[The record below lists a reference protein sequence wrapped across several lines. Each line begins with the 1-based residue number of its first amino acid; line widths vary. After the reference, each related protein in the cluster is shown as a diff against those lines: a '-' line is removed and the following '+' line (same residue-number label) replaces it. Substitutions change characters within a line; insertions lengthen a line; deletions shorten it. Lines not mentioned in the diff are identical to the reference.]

1 MKEEDVT
8 GNCRKEIGSS
18 EASHVKISH
27 LLFTAVIYMG
37 RPVET
42 IKTLK
47 LISKIMLQISRR

>member
-1 MKEEDVT
+1 M
-8 GNCRKEIGSS
+8 GQ
-18 EASHVKISH
+18 KISSWD
-27 LLFTAVIYMG
+27 MG